1 MIVNRPEGDKLT
13 GFYLGRVVAHLP
25 DGKYK
30 VFIPGVYADKYKVM
44 ADYLPPAVLAND
56 AYASGASGDGV
67 ISYVNIGT
75 VVYCFFANGD
85 QNCPIIFATATGGR
99 DFSNVQNY
107 KEFSSLVV
115 DEGCSLDYKNR
126 DPVTIVKSGKTM
138 IKQNAGGQLQILAQR
153 NMTNSIDPVHG
164 TYSHSMHMFNTMKS
178 QGRVQDNNYLVF
190 SNKPDDVL
198 NSEIRYRK
206 LSNTNTDGDSEWF
219 LDNFNDDDEEGF
231 ECIGISCVISP

>member
-1 MIVNRPEGDKLT
+1 
-13 GFYLGRVVAHLP
+13 
-25 DGKYK
+25 
-30 VFIPGVYADKYKVM
+30 
-44 ADYLPPAVLAND
+44 
-56 AYASGASGDGV
+56 
-67 ISYVNIGT
+67 
-75 VVYCFFANGD
+75 
-85 QNCPIIFATATGGR
+85 
-99 DFSNVQNY
+99 
-107 KEFSSLVV
+107 
-115 DEGCSLDYKNR
+115 
-126 DPVTIVKSGKTM
+126 
-138 IKQNAGGQLQILAQR
+138 
-153 NMTNSIDPVHG
+153 MTNSVNPVHG